1 MKKEQKLD
9 FSERLTQYVKAKKM
23 SVRQFELS
31 CGFKSGWVGGIKSQV
46 DIERVNTISSNYP
59 DLDLDWL
66 FTGNGFMIK
75 TETKTKEKPVPQSQL
90 PMLPFSA
97 VAGFL
102 AENNSGFE
110 KAEMFTVPAFLAKG
124 ADFLI
129 RVEGD
134 SMYPRYANGEILAV
148 RTIKDPTFFQWGK
161 VYVLSTH
168 QGCIV
173 KRLFPDPQNETAI
186 VCHSENTENYP
197 DYKITKDDII
207 NVGVVVG
214 HIGIE

>member
-9 FSERLTQYVKAKKM
+9 FSNRIVVYAKSKKM

-31 CGFKSGWVGGIKSQV
+31 CGFKSGWVGNIKSQV
-46 DIERVNTISSNYP
+46 DIERVNIISANYP
-59 DLDLDWL
+59 DLNIDWL
-66 FTGNGFMIK
+66 FTGNGEMLKGEIAG
-75 TETKTKEKPVPQSQL
+75 TTSPDSL

-102 AENNSGFE
+102 AENNSGFGRDM
-110 KAEMFTVPAFLAKG
+110 EMCTVPAFLAKG

-134 SMYPRYANGEILAV
+134 SMYPRYHNGEILAV
-148 RTIKDPTFFQWGK
+148 KTIQDPTFFQWGK
-161 VYVLSTH
+161 VYVLSTN

-173 KRLFPDPQNETAI
+173 KRLFPDPADDMAI

-197 DYKITKDDII
+197 DYKITKGDILH
-207 NVGVVVG
+207 VGVVVG

>member
-9 FSERLTQYVKAKKM
+9 FSARLAQYAKAKKM

-31 CGFKSGWVGGIKSQV
+31 LGFKSGWVGNIKSQV
-46 DIERVNTISSNYP
+46 DIERINTISANYP
-59 DLDLDWL
+59 DLNLGWL
-66 FTGNGFMIK
+66 FTGNGEM
-75 TETKTKEKPVPQSQL
+75 TLSDNSGNQAPNTL

-97 VAGFL
+97 VAGYL
-102 AENNSGFE
+102 AENNIGF
-110 KAEMFTVPAFLAKG
+110 ANMEMCSVPGFISKG

-134 SMYPRYANGEILAV
+134 SMYPRYHNGELLAV
-148 RTIKDPTFFQWGK
+148 RIIKDPTFFQWGK
-161 VYVLSTH
+161 VYVLSTN

-173 KRLFPDPQNETAI
+173 KRLFPDANDDDAI
-186 VCHSENTENYP
+186 ICHSENTELYP
-197 DYKITKDDII
+197 DYKITKEDII
-207 NVGVVVG
+207 HVGVVVG

>member
-9 FSERLTQYVKAKKM
+9 FSTRITNYAKSKKM

-31 CGFKSGWVGGIKSQV
+31 CGFKSGWVGNIKSQV
-46 DIERVNTISSNYP
+46 DIERINIISANYP
-59 DLDLDWL
+59 DLNINWL
-66 FTGNGFMIK
+66 FTGNGDMLNSK
-75 TETKTKEKPVPQSQL
+75 TSQSEPIQTNEL

-102 AENNSGFE
+102 AENNSGFSKVE
-110 KAEMFTVPAFLAKG
+110 KCTVPAFLANG

-134 SMYPRYANGEILAV
+134 SMYPRYHNGEILAV
-148 RTIKDPTFFQWGK
+148 KTIQDPTFFQWGK
-161 VYVLSTH
+161 VYVLSTN

-173 KRLFPDPQNETAI
+173 KRLFPDPADEQSI

-197 DYKITKDDII
+197 DYKITKNDIFH
-207 NVGVVVG
+207 VGVVVG